1 MKYAIT
7 GGIGSGKSY
16 VCRMLKDYGIEVYDC
31 DAAAKRLMRTDRTLQ
46 QRLSDAVGAE
56 VFPDGQ
62 LNKAV
67 LAKFLLASEEN
78 NRIINNIVHPAV
90 ADDFA
95 SSGMSWLESAILF
108 EADFQKYV
116 DRVVCVSAP
125 LEVRTQR
132 IMKRDGISREQATE
146 WIDRQMPQEEK
157 ERRSHYV
164 IENDGVTSLEKQIE
178 KMLADI
184 QATEA
189 HAAEVSGRE

>member
-78 NRIINNIVHPAV
+78 NRIVNSIVHPAV

-132 IMKRDGISREQATE
+132 IMKRDGISREQAAE

-184 QATEA
+184 QSAEA